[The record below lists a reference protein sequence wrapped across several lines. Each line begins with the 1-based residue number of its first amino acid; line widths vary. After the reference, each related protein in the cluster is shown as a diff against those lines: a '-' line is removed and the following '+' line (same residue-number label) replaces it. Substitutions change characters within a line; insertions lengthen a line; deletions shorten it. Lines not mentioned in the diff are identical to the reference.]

1 MIIRQKTMGIIKIVN
16 ADIDENEKL
25 KLVDEYLN
33 DIWTSGFDVGKIN
46 FMKETIN
53 EYKNKLDK
61 IDWNTIITM

>member
-61 IDWNTIITM
+61 ID

>member
-46 FMKETIN
+46 FMKEKIN